1 MLIVPVEMSR
11 LRNMRRALLFVAS
24 SMCCACAAIGQD
36 GAALVANDAY
46 DIQRR
51 TVVEQ
56 AVDQLTYKV
65 HLDFPKQA
73 IDQQH
78 ADDLQKQGWIQ
89 CAAIPPWESFVDA
102 SVQPLRTIHQSQR
115 VFIKDKRLLMAGM
128 QYHST
133 GRLQSMKPSNNI
145 QLVSVLTYDISK
157 PAVASQLAA
166 AFPNCL
172 KQ

>member
-1 MLIVPVEMSR
+1 MLIVPVEMTR
-11 LRNMRRALLFVAS
+11 LRDMGRTLLFIAS

-36 GAALVANDAY
+36 EAALVAKDAY

-51 TVVEQ
+51 TVVEH

-73 IDQQH
+73 IDQQR
-78 ADDLQKQGWIQ
+78 AEDLQKQGWIQ
-89 CAAIPPWESFVDA
+89 CAAIPPWESFVDGA
-102 SVQPLRTIHQSQR
+102 MQPLRTIHQSQR

-128 QYHST
+128 QYQST
-133 GRLQSMKPSNNI
+133 GRLQSTKPSNNV